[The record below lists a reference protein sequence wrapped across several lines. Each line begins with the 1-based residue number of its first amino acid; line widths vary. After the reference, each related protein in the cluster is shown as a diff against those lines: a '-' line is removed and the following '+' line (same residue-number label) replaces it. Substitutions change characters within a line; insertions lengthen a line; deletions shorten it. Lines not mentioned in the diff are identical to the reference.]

1 MSLFIDVIG
10 WAGAVLVLLAYAL
23 VSTNRVRAQS
33 APYQWLNIG
42 GALGLVVNSA
52 WNGAIP
58 SAVVNLFWIGI
69 GVYSL
74 RQVARPSV

>member
-1 MSLFIDVIG
+1 MSLFIDIIG
-10 WAGAVLVLLAYAL
+10 WLGALLVLLAYAL

-33 APYQWLNIG
+33 AVYQWLNIV
-42 GALGLVVNSA
+42 GALGLVVNSG

-58 SAVVNLFWIGI
+58 SAVVNLAWIGI

-74 RQVARPSV
+74 RQMNR

>member
-1 MSLFIDVIG
+1 MSLFIDIIG
-10 WAGAVLVLLAYAL
+10 WAGAALVLLAYAL

-33 APYQWLNIG
+33 AAYQWLNVG

-74 RQVARPSV
+74 RQVERPSV

>member
-1 MSLFIDVIG
+1 MSLSIDIIG
-10 WAGAVLVLLAYAL
+10 WIGALLVLLAYAL

-33 APYQWLNIG
+33 AVYQWLNMV
-42 GALGLVVNSA
+42 GALGLVVNSG

-58 SAVVNLFWIGI
+58 SAVVNLVWIGI

-74 RQVARPSV
+74 RQVNR